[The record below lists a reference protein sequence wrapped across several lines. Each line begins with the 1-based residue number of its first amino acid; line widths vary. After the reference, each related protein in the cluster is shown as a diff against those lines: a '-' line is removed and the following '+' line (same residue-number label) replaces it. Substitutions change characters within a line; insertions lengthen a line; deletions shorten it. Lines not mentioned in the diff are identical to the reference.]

1 MRGKETGRETEMEE
15 RRRIGRVGY
24 QANAVMVACDTQEK
38 FFVHTQ
44 NASPM
49 GMAVHMDADAP
60 ELVGKDVILVT
71 DTFIM
76 YADVK
81 RQEKREDGSWIA
93 GISARKFTEDVL
105 QYLYDRIAPEEEG

>member
-1 MRGKETGRETEMEE
+1 MEE

-24 QANAVMVACDTQEK
+24 EANAVMVVCDTQEK

-44 NASPM
+44 NVSPM
-49 GMAVHMDADAP
+49 CMAVHMDADAP
-60 ELVGKDVILVT
+60 QLLERDVIIVT

-81 RQEKREDGSWIA
+81 RQEKQGDEGCIV

-105 QYLYDRIAPEEEG
+105 AYLYDRIAPEKEGQAY